1 VRRLRGLQGR
11 PRESILADEDALDIL
26 ENNLRVA
33 LEAVLNVARF
43 VIAAENWES
52 PSSYRE
58 TASILAR
65 HGALSPR
72 EARLLAGL
80 TGLRNVI
87 VHMYADVDY
96 ERLLE
101 ALDMLPIIEGLMG
114 RLLGYLE
121 ERGWTPK
128 RWERVGPATLSS
140 AGS

>member
-11 PRESILADEDALDIL
+11 PRESILADEDAIDIL

-33 LEAVLNVARF
+33 LEAVLDVARF
-43 VIAAENWES
+43 VIAAEDWES

-58 TASILAR
+58 AASILAR
-65 HGALSPR
+65 HGVLSPR

-80 TGLRNVI
+80 AGLRNVI

-101 ALDMLPIIEGLMG
+101 ALDILPLIEGLME

-121 ERGWTPK
+121 ERGLDP
-128 RWERVGPATLSS
+128 
-140 AGS
+140 